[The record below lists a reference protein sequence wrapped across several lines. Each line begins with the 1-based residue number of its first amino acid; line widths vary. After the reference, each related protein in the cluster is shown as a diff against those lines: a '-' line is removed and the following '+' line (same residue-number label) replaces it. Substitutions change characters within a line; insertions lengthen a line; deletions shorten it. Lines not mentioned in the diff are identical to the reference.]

1 MAKFLTS
8 SWMDDLTETIN
19 AHEGFKS
26 SIAGIELTLEFK
38 TSDAPEG
45 TEPVYHI
52 TIADGRAAA
61 APGPADNPDVTI
73 INSYETAVAI
83 SKGELNTQMAF
94 MTGKLKVEGN
104 IGKLMM
110 HQSMLSQYATAAAGT
125 TVEYD

>member
-1 MAKFLTS
+1 M
-8 SWMDDLTETIN
+8 
-19 AHEGFKS
+19 
-26 SIAGIELTLEFK
+26 
-38 TSDAPEG
+38 
-45 TEPVYHI
+45 
-52 TIADGRAAA
+52 
-61 APGPADNPDVTI
+61 TI

-110 HQSMLSQYATAAAGT
+110 HQSMLSQYAAAAAGA